1 MEVKSNSCQI
11 NISELFQN
19 LKNQV
24 KIFDTLSKNI
34 EPTKE
39 QENLSTI
46 YIKVREFHPRIFI
59 KYYQ

>member
-1 MEVKSNSCQI
+1 MEVKSNSSQI
-11 NISELFQN
+11 HISELFQH

-39 QENLSTI
+39 QENLSTL
-46 YIKVREFHPRIFI
+46 YVKVRELHPRIFI
-59 KYYQ
+59 

>member
-1 MEVKSNSCQI
+1 MEVKSNSSQI
-11 NISELFQN
+11 HISELFQQ

-39 QENLSTI
+39 QENLSTL
-46 YIKVREFHPRIFI
+46 YVKVRELHPRIFI
-59 KYYQ
+59 